1 MSKVNKNSPESEAL
15 MVFQNGCQKF
25 HSEAEVSKFASM
37 LAVLSIKLINGMHGA
52 QFKKEFLEGAI
63 ADKETIVIKRIQ

>member
-1 MSKVNKNSPESEAL
+1 MKEHQSPEAAAL
-15 MVFQNGCQKF
+15 KAFRDGCQKF

-37 LAVLSIKLINGMHGA
+37 LAVLSIKLINGIHGA
-52 QFKKEFLEGAI
+52 QFKKEFLEGAM